1 MKYLALSR
9 SKRDKASLLVRGP
22 LRNPGFHQGACPFGR
37 RARSRFRPLA
47 TRLFSTRCVVS
58 EVRAVSPA
66 KKHET
71 LLVSMR
77 YILVALL
84 QRSTPYRFPLC
95 VAEAARIFT
104 PWSSASSPGAIP
116 TAWPYPC
123 FFSHLAIAGGANR
136 GMSSGSASR
145 ESNER

>member
-22 LRNPGFHQGACPFGR
+22 LRNPGFHHGACPMGR

-66 KKHET
+66 KKHDTEF
-71 LLVSMR
+71 VSRR
-77 YILVALL
+77 YIFVALL

-95 VAEAARIFT
+95 IAEAARILR
-104 PWSSASSPGAIP
+104 PSSSVVSPGATA

-123 FFSHLAIAGGANR
+123 FDNHLAIAGGVNR
-136 GMSSGSASR
+136 
-145 ESNER
+145 